1 MPALGAATT
10 NQPEPAVQAETSV
23 LLARGILSR
32 FWPRECSAVAT
43 APGETKS
50 LNGSWQWHL
59 KKRRLRRR
67 IAFQIFGFQTY
78 LFATPS
84 LLTICITSVLDWDS
98 NKVYDLLALKNTSL
112 GTSTQRCRGK
122 APGSHKDSPLHRAP
136 PPEGIGVFRTPHR
149 GQIPLPDLKEEGVGG
164 SCVWSLRPLRVNYTP
179 WLI

>member
-1 MPALGAATT
+1 M
-10 NQPEPAVQAETSV
+10 
-23 LLARGILSR
+23 
-32 FWPRECSAVAT
+32 
-43 APGETKS
+43 GETES

-59 KKRRLRRR
+59 KKRSLRRR

-122 APGSHKDSPLHRAP
+122 APVSHKDSPLL
-136 PPEGIGVFRTPHR
+136 PEGVGVFRTPHR
-149 GQIPLPDLKEEGVGG
+149 GQMPLPDLKEKGEKKLCLELAIPPCELHTVADLMPPAEVSQLSRGHTAL
-164 SCVWSLRPLRVNYTP
+164 LRPLR
-179 WLI
+179 LR

>member
-1 MPALGAATT
+1 M
-10 NQPEPAVQAETSV
+10 
-23 LLARGILSR
+23 
-32 FWPRECSAVAT
+32 AT

-98 NKVYDLLALKNTSL
+98 NKVYDLLALFFLEIARFLEGSNDL
-112 GTSTQRCRGK
+112 GNEEC
-122 APGSHKDSPLHRAP
+122 
-136 PPEGIGVFRTPHR
+136 
-149 GQIPLPDLKEEGVGG
+149 LKITIFF
-164 SCVWSLRPLRVNYTP
+164 P
-179 WLI
+179 

>member
-84 LLTICITSVLDWDS
+84 LLTICITSVLDWES

-136 PPEGIGVFRTPHR
+136 PQKESGYLG
-149 GQIPLPDLKEEGVGG
+149 PLTVDK
-164 SCVWSLRPLRVNYTP
+164 SHC
-179 WLI
+179 LI